1 MRVFITGGHG
11 QLGQALKKTTPK
23 GIDAIILPRD
33 SLDITHWQNLQK
45 IVAEIQPQ
53 VIINA
58 AAYTAVDRAEQAR
71 AQAFKVNAQG
81 AAHLANVA
89 RANKARLIHIST
101 DFVFDGK
108 KSRPYHPS
116 DLANPLSVY
125 GASKWEGE
133 RQVQTILGND
143 ALIVRTAWVYSGN
156 GNNFVKTMLRLMG
169 ERDTLGVVADQVG
182 SPTWARGLAK
192 AVWCAL
198 EQGLGG
204 LHHWTDAGVASWYDF
219 AQAIQE
225 EAVHCGLLQRSI
237 ALHPIT
243 SENYPTPAVRPA
255 FSVLDKTLTWQ
266 ALGYTA
272 DHWRVALR
280 TFLQEERTKNG

>member
-1 MRVFITGGHG
+1 MKVLIVGGHG
-11 QLGQALKKTTPK
+11 QLGQALKNSTPE
-23 GIDAIILPRD
+23 GINGIVLPRGM
-33 SLDITHWQNLQK
+33 LDITHWQNLQK
-45 IVAEIQPQ
+45 TVAEIQPHA
-53 VIINA
+53 IINA
-58 AAYTAVDRAEQAR
+58 AAYTAVDKAEQAR
-71 AQAFKVNAQG
+71 EDAFATNAQG
-81 AAHLANVA
+81 AANLA
-89 RANKARLIHIST
+89 RAAQAGKAHLIHIST

-108 KSRPYHPS
+108 KNRPYHPN

-133 RQVQTILGND
+133 RQVQAILGNE
-143 ALIVRTAWVYSGN
+143 ALILRTAWVYSSD
-156 GNNFVKTMLRLMG
+156 GNNFVKTMLRLMT
-169 ERDTLGVVADQVG
+169 EKDSLGVVADQVG
-182 SPTWARGLAK
+182 TPTWARGLAK

-198 EQGLGG
+198 KQGLGG

-243 SENYPTPAVRPA
+243 SESYPTPAIRPA